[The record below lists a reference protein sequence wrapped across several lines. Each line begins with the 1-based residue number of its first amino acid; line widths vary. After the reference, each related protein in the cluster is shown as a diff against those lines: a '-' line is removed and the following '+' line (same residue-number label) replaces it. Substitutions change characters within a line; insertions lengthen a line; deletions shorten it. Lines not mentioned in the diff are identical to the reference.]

1 MPATAV
7 PQAGSYDI
15 LVDVGF
21 LVDSF
26 TLDDPV
32 KGVLDNTSYVLD
44 GTTAYASVASGTISC
59 SIKRGRQDEND
70 AFNNGTA
77 VFTLN
82 DTLADGVFNPFDDS
96 TSNPYY
102 DQAQGVPGLA
112 PGRAVKIVRYNN
124 SNVAINLFT
133 GFVVNYDY
141 QFELGGLDTVT
152 VFCVDNMYRL
162 AQTFISAHNP
172 TKELT
177 GARVNAILDRTG
189 VQYPTGA
196 ARNIATGTVEL
207 GGGSQYA
214 IAEGTNVKAY
224 FDDITR
230 TAERGRIF
238 IDKDGV
244 LVSQDRIQ
252 FVTGSPAI
260 EFKDDGTGAKYR
272 NLEISFQAEDIIN
285 RVAITPKGG
294 TQQLVNDTASQTEF
308 FIKSL
313 YIDGSL
319 LHDDTAALDLAN
331 YLLSPT
337 TEPRFTAVETF
348 FGQLTTSQRDTVAD
362 LEIGDYIA
370 VEKDILIGGSPS
382 PLAQDLTIE
391 GIEHQ
396 ITFNGGHVT
405 QIYTSTAQLT
415 YQLILDDATYGT
427 LDGTNVLG

>member
-1 MPATAV
+1 MAATAV
-7 PQAGSYDI
+7 PQAGDYDI

-32 KGVLDNTSYVLD
+32 KGVLDGTTYVLD
-44 GTTAYASVASGTISC
+44 GTTNYASVASGTLNC

-96 TSNPYY
+96 PTNPYY
-102 DQAQGVPGLA
+102 DQAAGTPGLA
-112 PGRAVKIVRYNN
+112 PGRAVKIVRYNS
-124 SNVAINLFT
+124 SNVAVNLFT

-172 TKELT
+172 TKEFT
-177 GARVNAILDRTG
+177 GDRVNAILDRTG

-207 GGGSQYA
+207 GGGGSYA

-244 LVSQDRIQ
+244 LVSQDRIG

-260 EFKDDGTGAKYR
+260 DFKDDGTGAKYR
-272 NLEISFQAEDIIN
+272 NLVISFQAEDIIN
-285 RVAITPKGG
+285 RVAVTPKGG

-308 FIKSL
+308 FIKSI
-313 YIDGSL
+313 YIDQSL
-319 LHDDTAALDLAN
+319 LHDNTAALDLAN

-337 TEPRFTAVETF
+337 TEPRFTSVDTF
-348 FGQLTTSQRDTVAD
+348 FGQLTTIQRDTVAD
-362 LEIGDYIA
+362 LEIGDYIGIQ
-370 VEKDILIGGSPS
+370 KQILIGGTLS
-382 PLAQDLTIE
+382 PLAQDVTIE

-396 ITFNGGHVT
+396 ITFNGGHTT
-405 QIYTSTAQLT
+405 QIYTSPATVV
-415 YQLILDDATYGT
+415 YDLILNDATYGT
-427 LDGTNVLG
+427 LDALNVLG